1 MDLTK
6 LCLDLEVDYEQ
17 IKSALTLALTH
28 SSYGNEHHTEYNE
41 RLEYL
46 GDAVLELCMS
56 TYLYYNY
63 SHQEGVLTQKRAQA
77 VREEALDIY
86 AQKINLSA
94 YLLLGKGEEKCG
106 GRSNKAI
113 IADAFEAVLGAIYI
127 TFGFRKVYS
136 VFSKIVLPYLNEV
149 LNIKDYKSIFQE
161 EMQSEKRNIRYEI
174 VKESGPANDK
184 FFEAVVYIDDLIYG
198 RGQGRTKKEAEQ
210 QAAKEALLKRA
221 K

>member
-1 MDLTK
+1 MWK
-6 LCLDLEVDYEQ
+6 
-17 IKSALTLALTH
+17 
-28 SSYGNEHHTEYNE
+28 N
-41 RLEYL
+41 
-46 GDAVLELCMS
+46 
-56 TYLYYNY
+56 YLYYNY

-106 GRSNKAI
+106 GRNNKAI

-127 TFGFRKVYS
+127 TFGFKKVYS

-161 EMQSEKRNIRYEI
+161 EMQSEKRNIRSEI